1 MDELLIRLLE
11 ARSAVIADVAAD
23 ASEMLVRWDDT
34 GSMQIYRLPVAG
46 GELTQVTFLNEPI
59 SAARYVGGT
68 DDAVVA
74 VDQGGDENFQLWRLD
89 LRNGKLS
96 ELAVE
101 PGVKHDLGA
110 VSRDGRSMAFT
121 STWRNGV
128 DFDVHVLDLVS
139 GESRIVLEGGANM
152 VEAFS
157 PDGRW
162 LTVFRLDGQVALSG
176 DLLLIDLG
184 GGDVR
189 TVVERSGAGTAHAT
203 TWYPDSSSF
212 LFSTDAGRDTAAI
225 ARYDLASA
233 TWSYVIEGAWDS
245 EASLSADG
253 RSALVVHAED
263 AVTKLNLHDAA
274 TFALTRELRL
284 PDVGAGF
291 AIPLVPR
298 PQLSPDG
305 ATALLTFTSTANPL
319 TVWRIDT
326 ADGAAPARL
335 LPDAGVVTPELAV
348 TPELHRIASFDS
360 EEFTY
365 FLYRPTAANP
375 PAVVLVHGGPESRFV
390 PRYDPF
396 IIRLVAAGIA
406 VVAPNVRGSAGWGR
420 RFTSLDDRRLRLN
433 SVRDLGA
440 LHGSLAERGV
450 DATRVAVIGASY
462 GGYMTLAALAF
473 SPELWAAGIA
483 TVGISSLVT
492 FLEHTS
498 PYRRRFREVEYG
510 FLDSD
515 RDFLIEASPITRVD
529 DMRAPLML
537 VHGAN
542 DPRVP
547 VGEARQLHAL
557 LRERGVESELLIY
570 DDEGH
575 GLAKRVNRL
584 DAYPRMFD
592 FLRRHL
598 GAA

>member
-203 TWYPDSSSF
+203 TWYPQ
-212 LFSTDAGRDTAAI
+212 LVELPVQHRRG
-225 ARYDLASA
+225 ARHSGD
-233 TWSYVIEGAWDS
+233 
-245 EASLSADG
+245 
-253 RSALVVHAED
+253 RAL
-263 AVTKLNLHDAA
+263 
-274 TFALTRELRL
+274 
-284 PDVGAGF
+284 
-291 AIPLVPR
+291 
-298 PQLSPDG
+298 
-305 ATALLTFTSTANPL
+305 
-319 TVWRIDT
+319 
-326 ADGAAPARL
+326 
-335 LPDAGVVTPELAV
+335 
-348 TPELHRIASFDS
+348 
-360 EEFTY
+360 
-365 FLYRPTAANP
+365 
-375 PAVVLVHGGPESRFV
+375 
-390 PRYDPF
+390 
-396 IIRLVAAGIA
+396 
-406 VVAPNVRGSAGWGR
+406 
-420 RFTSLDDRRLRLN
+420 
-433 SVRDLGA
+433 
-440 LHGSLAERGV
+440 
-450 DATRVAVIGASY
+450 
-462 GGYMTLAALAF
+462 
-473 SPELWAAGIA
+473 
-483 TVGISSLVT
+483 
-492 FLEHTS
+492 
-498 PYRRRFREVEYG
+498 
-510 FLDSD
+510 
-515 RDFLIEASPITRVD
+515 
-529 DMRAPLML
+529 
-537 VHGAN
+537 
-542 DPRVP
+542 
-547 VGEARQLHAL
+547 
-557 LRERGVESELLIY
+557 
-570 DDEGH
+570 
-575 GLAKRVNRL
+575 
-584 DAYPRMFD
+584 
-592 FLRRHL
+592 
-598 GAA
+598 